1 MAGLSNGIKRM
12 DLIHGIMNSLTLTNL
27 LYCFIGCSLGT
38 LVGVLPGLGP
48 AATLSILLPITMY
61 LDPTG
66 SIIMLAGLAY
76 GSQYGGSTTSILVNI
91 PGEAA
96 SVATCWDGFPMTKQG
111 RGGEA
116 LWIAA
121 VGSFIA
127 GTLSVIALSFIGPG
141 IAKYALKFGPPEYF
155 GLFVL
160 SLTLLI
166 SLSGTS
172 IIKGLGAGLVGILL
186 TSIGVDPVTGIT
198 RFGFG
203 VTSMMRGLDLVTLA
217 IGIYGVAEILVSA
230 EAGIVKIYEGKL
242 GKMMP
247 RWKEMK
253 KGLLTSLRATGLGFP
268 LGLLPGLSPII
279 SSFLAYD
286 LEKKISKYPEKF
298 GTGVIEGVAG
308 PEAANNATA
317 QAGFVPLMCLGIPT
331 NPVNAIILGALML
344 YGLKPGP
351 VFFIQNKE
359 FFWTVVGSMYIG
371 NVMLLLLNL
380 PLVGLWARV
389 SVIPYKYLAP
399 TILAICIVGAYSS
412 RNTMFDVWVAL
423 GAGIVGYLMKKKN
436 WPQAPLVMGFI
447 LGDLVEISL
456 RQSLSMGGPLIFFT
470 RPITVAFFLSA
481 VVLVILSL
489 RFLRRLPKE
498 ILEGK
503 SDL

>member
-1 MAGLSNGIKRM
+1 M
-12 DLIHGIMNSLTLTNL
+12 DLIHGIMSSLTLSNL

-48 AATLSILLPITMY
+48 AATLSILLPMTMH

-76 GSQYGGSTTSILVNI
+76 GAMYGGSTTSILVNI

-111 RGGEA
+111 RAGEA

-127 GTLSVIALSFIGPG
+127 GTLATLALSVIGPG

-155 GLFVL
+155 GLFIL
-160 SLTLLI
+160 ILTMLI

-172 IIKGLGAGLVGILL
+172 IMKGLGAGLAGILL
-186 TSIGVDPVTGIT
+186 TSIGLDPVTGIT

-203 VTSMMRGLDLVTLA
+203 ITGMMRGLDLISLT
-217 IGIYGVAEILVSA
+217 IGIYGIGEILVSA
-230 EAGIVKIYEGKL
+230 EAGIAKIYEGKL

-247 RWKEMK
+247 RGKELK
-253 KGLLTSLRATGLGFP
+253 KGLLASLRATGLGFP
-268 LGLLPGLSPII
+268 LGLLPGLSPIV

-286 LEKKISKYPEKF
+286 MEKKISKYPEKF

-317 QAGFVPLMCLGIPT
+317 QAGFIPLICLGIPT
-331 NPVNAIILGALML
+331 NPVNAIILAALIL

-351 VFFIQNKE
+351 VFFVQNKE
-359 FFWTVVGSMYIG
+359 FVWTVIGSMYLG
-371 NVMLLLLNL
+371 NVMLLILNL
-380 PLVGLWARV
+380 PLVGFWARV
-389 SVIPYKYLAP
+389 STIPYKYLAP
-399 TILAICIVGAYSS
+399 TIMAICVIGAYSS
-412 RNTMFDVWVAL
+412 RNAMFDVWVAL
-423 GAGIVGYLMKKKN
+423 GAGVVGYLMRKKD
-436 WPQAPLVMGFI
+436 WPQAPLLVGFI

-470 RPITVAFFLSA
+470 RSITVVFLLSA
-481 VVLVILSL
+481 VILIIISVKFFK
-489 RFLRRLPKE
+489 RIPKE
-498 ILEGK
+498 ILEDK
-503 SDL
+503 SDG

>member
-1 MAGLSNGIKRM
+1 M
-12 DLIHGIMNSLTLTNL
+12 
-27 LYCFIGCSLGT
+27 
-38 LVGVLPGLGP
+38 
-48 AATLSILLPITMY
+48 
-61 LDPTG
+61 
-66 SIIMLAGLAY
+66 
-76 GSQYGGSTTSILVNI
+76 
-91 PGEAA
+91 
-96 SVATCWDGFPMTKQG
+96 
-111 RGGEA
+111 
-116 LWIAA
+116 AA
-121 VGSFIA
+121 VGSFLA
-127 GTLSVIALSFIGPG
+127 GTLVTLGLSFIGPG
-141 IAKYALKFGPPEYF
+141 IAKYALTFGPPEYF

-172 IIKGLGAGLVGILL
+172 IIKGLGAGFVGILL

-203 VTSMMRGLDLVTLA
+203 VTGLMRGLDLVTLA
-217 IGIYGVAEILVSA
+217 IGIYGIAEILVSA
-230 EAGIVKIYEGKL
+230 EAGIAKIYEGKL
-242 GKMMP
+242 GKMTP
-247 RWKEMK
+247 RWKEVK
-253 KGLLTSLRATGLGFP
+253 KGVLTSLRATGLGFP
-268 LGLLPGLSPII
+268 LGLLPGLNPVV

-286 LEKKISKYPEKF
+286 LEKKISKYPQKF
-298 GTGVIEGVAG
+298 GTGVIEGVAA

-371 NVMLLLLNL
+371 NVMLLILNL

-399 TILAICIVGAYSS
+399 TILAICLVGAYSS

-423 GAGIVGYLMKKKN
+423 GAGVVGYFMRKKN
-436 WPQAPLVMGFI
+436 WPQAPLLMGFI

-456 RQSLSMGGPLIFFT
+456 RQSLSMGGPLIFFS
-470 RPITVAFFLSA
+470 RPVTIAFFLSA
-481 VVLVILSL
+481 AILVVLSVK
-489 RFLRRLPKE
+489 FLKRVPKE
-498 ILEGK
+498 VIEDK
-503 SDL
+503 PDV